1 MKKKYLGNTGL
12 KVSQLGLGVG
22 GIFGMKSFNETKA
35 LDLIYKSIDS
45 GITFLDTGSAYS
57 YGNAEI
63 RLGKALGSSN
73 LDSLVISTKG
83 GTVLSKG
90 YRFIK
95 NFSPKSLME
104 NLEKSLTRLRLE
116 KIDLFQLHS
125 PSLNDINHDV
135 FNTIERMKKD
145 GKILYSGVSCD
156 GEVLNK
162 AINSNFFDSFMSTY
176 NIINTGNGKQ
186 LKKAKLKNLGT
197 IAKSPLAHIV
207 FSNKIFKIND
217 IASLWYFLRIIK
229 NYKTKFFQGY
239 KYRFINGI
247 DGFSSTD
254 IALNYVARNKNIDII
269 MIGTTKIKHL
279 LENIKSLEKKYPEK
293 IFNKIEKIQQS
304 II

>member
-1 MKKKYLGNTGL
+1 
-12 KVSQLGLGVG
+12 
-22 GIFGMKSFNETKA
+22 
-35 LDLIYKSIDS
+35 
-45 GITFLDTGSAYS
+45 
-57 YGNAEI
+57 
-63 RLGKALGSSN
+63 
-73 LDSLVISTKG
+73 
-83 GTVLSKG
+83 
-90 YRFIK
+90 
-95 NFSPKSLME
+95 
-104 NLEKSLTRLRLE
+104 
-116 KIDLFQLHS
+116 
-125 PSLNDINHDV
+125 LNDINHDV